1 MTAVADVKPRLM
13 TQPRLQRLREVLH
26 QMRKEWTAYLFIS
39 PGLIMF
45 AIFNLFAIGY
55 SFYLSFHKW
64 NILEPAKPFVGL
76 DNYTR
81 LIGDEGFHQAVGN
94 TAYYTAVAVP
104 LTMIVGLL
112 VALLLN
118 NEIRGR
124 GIFRTL
130 YYVPVITPLVVSAI
144 IWKWVY
150 QGDYGLLNYYL
161 TRLGLIEKPLLFLA
175 DPDLAIPAVILMS
188 AWGGTGYY
196 MVVFLAGLQSIPEVY
211 YDAAK
216 VDGANW
222 IQRLFHI
229 TVPLLAPTTF
239 FLFVTS
245 VIGSFQVFV
254 QIYIMT
260 SGGPLHRTTTIGY
273 YLYEKAFR
281 HFDMGYA
288 TAMAYALFA
297 MIFVFTLL
305 QFRLRRDIE
314 Y

>member
-81 LIGDEGFHQAVGN
+81 LIGDERFHQAVGN

-297 MIFVFTLL
+297 MIFVVTLL
-305 QFRLRRDIE
+305 QCRLRRDIE